1 MQPVTIASATSNVHN
16 HHFFHGNLGCAAT
29 FGISVIE
36 AMQNV
41 IWRLFG
47 KSLCIN
53 TIVQKSVAKWIDFLY
68 GPFFKVIG
76 FFYRIYTANRARV
89 EALKAN
95 RKVSSFLKLLT
106 VLVLVGWILTW
117 FFASEESRNG
127 LVDDVKQ
134 SIGFIDSESGQAE
147 SGEGQN
153 QID

>member
-1 MQPVTIASATSNVHN
+1 MYYGAGTAKRVAPTSVNNTMQ
-16 HHFFHGNLGCAAT
+16 
-29 FGISVIE
+29 
-36 AMQNV
+36 
-41 IWRLFG
+41 
-47 KSLCIN
+47 KSL
-53 TIVQKSVAKWIDFLY
+53 AKWIDFLY

-95 RKVSSFLKLLT
+95 QKVSSFLKLLT

-117 FFASEESRNG
+117 YFATDESRNR

-147 SGEGQN
+147 SNEDQGQVE
-153 QID
+153 